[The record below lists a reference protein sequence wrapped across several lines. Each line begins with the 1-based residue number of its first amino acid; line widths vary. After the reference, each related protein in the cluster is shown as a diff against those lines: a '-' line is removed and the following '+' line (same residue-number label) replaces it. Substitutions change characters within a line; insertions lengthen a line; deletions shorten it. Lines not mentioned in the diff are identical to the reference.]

1 MSDKPSSV
9 AAIKQLQKFLWP
21 SFRLFLYFV
30 YRMVPIAAEF
40 PIIFGKLFNIP
51 IIFLQT
57 LLPQDSHTVKNIE
70 EFFEVRKVI
79 LHLK

>member
-9 AAIKQLQKFLWP
+9 AATRQLQKFLWP

-57 LLPQDSHTVKNIE
+57 LLPQDSHTVK
-70 EFFEVRKVI
+70 I
-79 LHLK
+79 LKNFLRSGKLFYI